1 MAVGTTQT
9 VAHSALFG
17 TQPLGQGRVE
27 TLVQRITGGE
37 PVAIEDAL
45 ITMERLLVEAALEK
59 TGDNLT
65 EAAQLLGISF
75 RQIRYKVRQLGLR

>member
-1 MAVGTTQT
+1 MVR
-9 VAHSALFG
+9 S
-17 TQPLGQGRVE
+17 GQ
-27 TLVQRITGGE
+27 
-37 PVAIEDAL
+37 AIEL
-45 ITMERLLVEAALEK
+45 ERAVTTYERRIVEAALEK